1 MLKYKV
7 KLYKSNL
14 LPKEEMGI
22 VVKER
27 KVNKITKDYI
37 VSLFEDMRYNN
48 YDNYRL
54 GFEGDYF
61 GWVSPNQ
68 MVSRF
73 LLNEKMDWDLQ
84 EMVRN
89 CDENRDVVSSRT
101 KFVELVY
108 ARTRGIVP
116 KQQPTLT
123 KPQVVKPRTKV
134 VSPTPTVVT
143 PAPKVQP
150 KPSVVNPTP
159 VTKPTYKA
167 PVPPVKPVVN
177 KPTEPTLTKVEDVK
191 YPEGLKVSFEEFL
204 KFYNTLLYKGT
215 SVDEKMLRHFY
226 DKGSSER
233 LIVGLLQESYK
244 KVESPYTIAFIEKAF
259 TPEAIRRSKLGADGY
274 LKKMYFSVRKDF
286 LLKRIVDFKNYFD
299 KINLF

>member
-14 LPKEEMGI
+14 LTKEEMGI

-37 VSLFEDMRYNN
+37 VSLFEDMRYNK

-84 EMVRN
+84 ELARN

-167 PVPPVKPVVN
+167 PVPPVQPVVN

-204 KFYNTLLYKGT
+204 KFYNTLLYKGS

>member
-1 MLKYKV
+1 M
-7 KLYKSNL
+7 
-14 LPKEEMGI
+14 
-22 VVKER
+22 VKER

-37 VSLFEDMRYNN
+37 VSLFEDMRYNK
-48 YDNYRL
+48 YDRYRL
-54 GFEGDYF
+54 GFEGGYF

-68 MVSRF
+68 VVSRF

-84 EMVRN
+84 ELARN

-116 KQQPTLT
+116 KQQTPTLT
-123 KPQVVKPRTKV
+123 KPKV
-134 VSPTPTVVT
+134 VTQTTTVT

-150 KPSVVNPTP
+150 KQSVVTP

-167 PVPPVKPVVN
+167 PVSPVKPVVTQ
-177 KPTEPTLTKVEDVK
+177 PTEPTLTKVEDVK

-204 KFYNTLLYKGT
+204 KFYNTLLYKGS

-259 TPEAIRRSKLGADGY
+259 TPEAIKVARSGAGNY

-299 KINLF
+299 KINLL

>member
-1 MLKYKV
+1 MLKYNV

-14 LPKEEMGI
+14 LTKEEMGI

-37 VSLFEDMRYNN
+37 VSLFEDMRYNK

-68 MVSRF
+68 RVSRF
-73 LLNEKMDWDLQ
+73 LLNEKMDWELQ
-84 EMVRN
+84 ELARN
-89 CDENRDVVSSRT
+89 CDENRDVVSSRK

-134 VSPTPTVVT
+134 VSQTPTVVT

-159 VTKPTYKA
+159 VTNPTYKA
-167 PVPPVKPVVN
+167 PVPPVKPLVN
-177 KPTEPTLTKVEDVK
+177 KPTEQPLTKVEDVK

-204 KFYNTLLYKGT
+204 KFYNTLLYKGS

-259 TPEAIRRSKLGADGY
+259 TPEAIRRSKLGAEGY